1 MSPEPG
7 QKAPE
12 SPPADIICAEEANIE
27 PTDNLTD
34 IPKSISSDKDK
45 ENLSNGNITK
55 GKETC
60 DVNGVERQNHQP
72 GEVHTV

>member
-12 SPPADIICAEEANIE
+12 SPPVDVCAEEANID

-34 IPKSISSDKDK
+34 IPKSISSDK
-45 ENLSNGNITK
+45 EILSNGNVIK
-55 GKETC
+55 GKDLCE
-60 DVNGVERQNHQP
+60 VNGVELQNHQP